1 MKKLVVFAVLA
12 AIVASCADDNPPQIE
27 KSSELV
33 SPRLLMDVS
42 TESGQS
48 PLTGIL
54 TIMPCK
60 AGTSIYYG
68 NYINRKLTPF
78 YGYYQVKDGAFYNNR
93 VNRTFYLAAGLY
105 NQINCGTL
113 QYKKRV

>member
-42 TESGQS
+42 Q
-48 PLTGIL
+48 
-54 TIMPCK
+54 K
-60 AGTSIYYG
+60 ADKA
-68 NYINRKLTPF
+68 R
-78 YGYYQVKDGAFYNNR
+78 
-93 VNRTFYLAAGLY
+93 
-105 NQINCGTL
+105 
-113 QYKKRV
+113 

>member
-68 NYINRKLTPF
+68 NYINRKLTPTKLKTELSITMASIES
-78 YGYYQVKDGAFYNNR
+78 YPYPQVSI
-93 VNRTFYLAAGLY
+93 T
-105 NQINCGTL
+105 
-113 QYKKRV
+113 